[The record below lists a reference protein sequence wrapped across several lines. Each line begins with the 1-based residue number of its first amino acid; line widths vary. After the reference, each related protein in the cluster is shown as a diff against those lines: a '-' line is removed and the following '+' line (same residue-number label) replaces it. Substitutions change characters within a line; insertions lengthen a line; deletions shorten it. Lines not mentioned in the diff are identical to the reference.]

1 MCRSRAAPNF
11 DGMDRNLTRMKRALR
26 YRPSAS
32 MGVAV
37 IALIAAMGGTSYAA
51 LTITGKQVENSSLTG
66 KDVKN
71 RSLLARDFKAGQLPT
86 GAAGSVGPLGPAGP
100 AGPKGDRGEQ
110 GPAGEIGPA
119 GPAGPAG
126 PQGPR
131 GVSGWEYVTALDA
144 IPPSTTH
151 RWHVNCS
158 AGKRALGGGVATDIG
173 SPVGHARVLE
183 TTPHGVATG
192 WQVAVRN
199 ESGDRTLYEYVW
211 AICADVS

>member
-1 MCRSRAAPNF
+1 
-11 DGMDRNLTRMKRALR
+11 MKRALR

-32 MGVAV
+32 MAVAV

-51 LTITGKQVENSSLTG
+51 LTITGKQVKDSSLSG

-86 GAAGSVGPLGPAGP
+86 GAAGPVGPAGGPGPAGP

-110 GPAGEIGPA
+110 GPAGEIGPG

-131 GVSGWEYVTALDA
+131 GVSGWEYVTALKA
-144 IPPSTTH
+144 IPPSSAG

-158 AGKRALGGGVATDIG
+158 QGKRALGGGVATDIH

-183 TTPHGVATG
+183 TAPAGVATG

-199 ESGDRTLYEYVW
+199 ESGSVTLYEYVW
-211 AICADVS
+211 VICADVS